1 MLSYSLAASAV
12 KFTHERTEFLRTVR
26 EARNAHSEISFE
38 TTSLYRMDDR
48 LQCRTKDFMDAT
60 VRLERLTYEVLMP
73 SLKEGQYGSVALKSK
88 ILLPFFGPLGAS
100 AHEQIQQIQ
109 NLYNRLKAYVGDMQ
123 RPLVI
128 TWSHGGNSVL
138 DTTSEIQSWQE

>member
-1 MLSYSLAASAV
+1 MLSYSLAVRAV
-12 KFTHERTEFLRTVR
+12 KFTHKRTEFLRTVR
-26 EARNAHSEISFE
+26 EAMNAHSEISFE

-48 LQCRTKDFMDAT
+48 LECRTKDFRDAM
-60 VRLERLTYEVLMP
+60 VRLERLIHEVMMQ

-88 ILLPFFGPLGAS
+88 ILLPFSRLLGAS
-100 AHEQIQQIQ
+100 AQEQIQQIQ

-128 TWSHGGNSVL
+128 IWSHGGNSVL